1 MTDNTNRI
9 KTDLERRAG
18 SLSVNIH
25 AITQDWINLVET
37 VQNKYQYEMGH
48 LFDAALFRRCMK
60 ETYEYF
66 YIENEPKD
74 LFGKEEFFCWGM
86 VLAYANLP
94 IVYSALDEFN
104 REDDEPIAFEASLK
118 AANDFADSF
127 FYGILSME
135 DYKMGAIYEHVF
147 ENKIVQER
155 QCWYDFLTGDLEYY
169 IRCVKEQY
177 S

>member
-1 MTDNTNRI
+1 MSDNTNRI

-25 AITQDWINLVET
+25 EITHDWINLVET
-37 VQNKYQYEMGH
+37 VQNKYQYETGH

-94 IVYSALDEFN
+94 IVHSVLDEFN
-104 REDDEPIAFEASLK
+104 RKNDDSIAFEASLK
-118 AANDFADSF
+118 AASDFADTF
-127 FYGILSME
+127 FYGFHYME
-135 DYKMGAIYEHVF
+135 DYRMVSIREQLFK
-147 ENKIVQER
+147 NKTGRAR
-155 QCWYDFLTGDLEYY
+155 QYW
-169 IRCVKEQY
+169 
-177 S
+177 